1 MHSVMYI
8 YIYDICIYMDTKATF
23 TMLVSQDVLRPW
35 DWLGMKETWITTRI
49 SRVGVTICLA
59 AIWIGIKLTYCIHL

>member
-1 MHSVMYI
+1 MYI
-8 YIYDICIYMDTKATF
+8 YMYIYDMYIYIYMDTKAKF